1 MNIDELLDIQH
12 NQLSSKVEMWTYE
25 GSGWTINSI
34 LQHQLV
40 VSKITRCE
48 GSSYFPLNIQLRN
61 PMKELVIIQ
70 YKDKA
75 CFIC

>member
-1 MNIDELLDIQH
+1 MNYLISNITNFHQKLKCGRMKDQVGLLIQYY
-12 NQLSSKVEMWTYE
+12 NP
-25 GSGWTINSI
+25 
-34 LQHQLV
+34 
-40 VSKITRCE
+40 KITRCE

-75 CFIC
+75 CFMC